1 VRNEERSVKL
11 AMGTREVFDAESL
24 VDEYLGPR
32 KRGLRYAYPY
42 YDGLVTNDDTDLLC
56 TGDLLAPALLGVNVD
71 VDRLH
76 TLTALLP
83 LLQRALDKL
92 PPGIELI
99 EADDITLDL
108 VAALY
113 DPLDDPDVYD
123 RDVKGSMI
131 AKVLHRKRP
140 ALVPLFDSKVRI
152 FYQHS
157 DCVPAAPK
165 DGRSWREYMQL
176 LVRAMQFDLR
186 ENVEEFRR
194 LAALVPEGGP
204 PVTPLRMLDIVV
216 WMSSAV

>member
-1 VRNEERSVKL
+1 MKL

-24 VDEYLGPR
+24 LEEYVGPR
-32 KRGLRYAYPY
+32 RRGLRYAYPY
-42 YDGLVTNDDTDLLC
+42 YDGLVTNSDPDLLC
-56 TGDLLAPALLGVNVD
+56 TGDLLAPCLLGAGVD
-71 VDRLH
+71 VDRMH

-99 EADDITLDL
+99 EADEVTLDL

-113 DPLDDPDVYD
+113 DPLDDPDVSD
-123 RDVKGSMI
+123 RDVKGSLI

-140 ALVPLFDSKVRI
+140 ALVPLFDSKVRV
-152 FYQHS
+152 FYQHEH
-157 DCVPAAPK
+157 CVPPAPK

-176 LVRAMQFDLR
+176 LVRAMQHDLR
-186 ENVEEFRR
+186 ENADEFRR
-194 LAALVPEGGP
+194 LTSLVPASGP
-204 PVTPLRMLDIVV
+204 PLTPLRILDIVV

>member
-1 VRNEERSVKL
+1 MRL

-24 VDEYLGPR
+24 LEEYLGPR

-42 YDGLVTNDDTDLLC
+42 YDGLTTNGDSDLLC
-56 TGDLLAPALLGVNVD
+56 TGDLLAPCLLGVQVD
-71 VDRLH
+71 VDRMH
-76 TLTALLP
+76 TLTALTP
-83 LLQRALDKL
+83 LLQRGLDKL

-99 EADDITLDL
+99 EADEITLDL

-113 DPLDDPDVYD
+113 DPLDDPDVSD
-123 RDVKGSMI
+123 RDVKGSLI

-152 FYQHS
+152 FYQHERCIPPS
-157 DCVPAAPK
+157 PR

-176 LVRAMQFDLR
+176 LVRAMQYDLK
-186 ENVEEFRR
+186 ENADEFHR
-194 LAALVPEGGP
+194 LSALVPRNGP
-204 PVTPLRMLDIVV
+204 PLTPLRILDIVV